1 MHDDQRRQ
9 LAALVEQAR
18 EDLLRIGRALIDDES
33 VKVSNLVGEL
43 NEIQEMV
50 DDIGNPYLGFCSQ
63 SGRLGGVMFVMGEI
77 GAAIFELART
87 EAAKSDR
94 QLRLE
99 LQGYVHEFGRT
110 GKRLLRISETDVV
123 FIVGD
128 ARVLHDHPDL
138 AQADEVREALGGG
151 DRLPGRAV
159 GSLVVDG
166 RGSPKNGCRLRSGV
180 GRPFVPANDQLTRC
194 VPSPALLATVRSTS
208 RFT

>member
-1 MHDDQRRQ
+1 MHDDQRRH

-50 DDIGNPYLGFCSQ
+50 NDIGNPYLGFCSQ

-77 GAAIFELART
+77 GASIFELASNGGA
-87 EAAKSDR
+87 ESDR

-99 LQGYVHEFGRT
+99 LQGYVREFGRT

-138 AQADEVREALGGG
+138 AQADEVRRRLAAATDYLEEQSEVWWLMAEEAQKM
-151 DRLPGRAV
+151 A
-159 GSLVVDG
+159 
-166 RGSPKNGCRLRSGV
+166 
-180 GRPFVPANDQLTRC
+180 ATYEA
-194 VPSPALLATVRSTS
+194 ALAAHSFPQTIN
-208 RFT
+208 

>member
-1 MHDDQRRQ
+1 MHDEQGE
-9 LAALVEQAR
+9 LAALVEPAR

-77 GAAIFELART
+77 GASIFELAGT

-99 LQGYVHEFGRT
+99 LRGYTPRPYS
-110 GKRLLRISETDVV
+110 R
-123 FIVGD
+123 
-128 ARVLHDHPDL
+128 ARGACQPWLS
-138 AQADEVREALGGG
+138 ASGG
-151 DRLPGRAV
+151 AI
-159 GSLVVDG
+159 
-166 RGSPKNGCRLRSGV
+166 
-180 GRPFVPANDQLTRC
+180 
-194 VPSPALLATVRSTS
+194 
-208 RFT
+208 